1 MRMRLR
7 SKTLSLAITG
17 KPLMILAIVIGILL
31 IRSTPVSSQVL
42 TVEPSCGQPGDSF
55 TIGGSGWAEPVP
67 VCEYLFHFDGS
78 EFAPRQPD
86 GLFGPPNRV
95 VTVPSVPVGDHTVK
109 VELRLT
115 SDGTL
120 LQCRQTIFRVVGQN
134 KDPWDGNVTTPGG
147 SSVSIEFDPTDVCD
161 VTPCSKIALIQTVE
175 NIGEKAD
182 GTTINLTYSD
192 YKTMAFGPPA
202 TRDADLV
209 GATTI
214 DYQIPAPEPYYQ
226 TAGPTM
232 IGMFGIQNGSPKSST
247 ITDGPNLTDGA
258 YPDNITKVIW
268 NFEVAAFCAGGT
280 NMGEFLGT
288 VTWKWERPKF
298 GSITVTAGAP
308 DRNQPSQTFMDA
320 LNKWNTNHG
329 FTFPTTGTPPKKGG
343 EACTAPGP

>member
-1 MRMRLR
+1 MKRPDLPISMVRPL
-7 SKTLSLAITG
+7 KIIAAAIG
-17 KPLMILAIVIGILL
+17 LL
-31 IRSTPVSSQVL
+31 LTVSIPASSQVL
-42 TVEPSCGQPGDSF
+42 TVEPGCGKPGDSF
-55 TIGGSGWAEPVP
+55 TIGGSGWAEPAP
-67 VCEYLFHFDGS
+67 VCEYLFYFDGT

-86 GLFGPPNRV
+86 GLFGPPNRTA
-95 VTVPSVPVGDHTVK
+95 TVPAVPAGDHEVK

-120 LQCRQTIFRVVGQN
+120 LQCRQTKFKVVTAV

-147 SSVSIEFDPTDVCD
+147 NSVSIEFDPTDVCD

-192 YKTMAFGPPA
+192 YKTTAFGPPA
-202 TRDADLV
+202 TRNADLV

-214 DYQIPAPEPYYQ
+214 DYQLPAPEPYYQ
-226 TAGPTM
+226 TAGPTT

-247 ITDGPNLTDGA
+247 MTDGPNLSDGA
-258 YPDNITKVIW
+258 YPDDITKVIW

-280 NMGEFLGT
+280 NKGEFLGT
-288 VTWKWERPKF
+288 VTWKWERPKG
-298 GSITVTAGAP
+298 GSITVTTGTP
-308 DRNQPSQTFMDA
+308 NRNQPSQTFIEA

-329 FTFPTTGTPPKKGG
+329 FTLPTKTPPTTGG
-343 EACTAPGP
+343 EACK